1 MPGGGIAPQPSART
15 TDVAIAGMT
24 TQDLIL
30 IVQAVASGAM
40 CGLIWFVQAV
50 HYPLFARLS
59 GDGSREFAHEHQA
72 RTTPV
77 VLPFML
83 AELATAAAV
92 VFWPPPGVGRGPA
105 VAGLGL
111 VAVIWLSTF
120 LLQVPLHGRLA
131 AEGHTA
137 DAVTRLVR
145 GNWIRTIAWTL
156 RAILAAWMLRAAATC
171 PIPMP

>member
-1 MPGGGIAPQPSART
+1 MPGGGIAARASVRMP
-15 TDVAIAGMT
+15 DAVIPGMTT

-50 HYPLFARLS
+50 HYPLFAPLTGER
-59 GDGSREFAHEHQA
+59 SRAYAEEHQR
-72 RTTPV
+72 RTTGV

-92 VFWPPPGVGRGPA
+92 MVWPPVGVGRGAA
-105 VAGLGL
+105 VVGVAL

-120 LLQVPLHGRLA
+120 LVQVPLHGRLA

-137 DAVTRLVR
+137 EVVARLVR
-145 GNWIRTIAWTL
+145 GNWIRTIAWTA
-156 RAILAAWMLRAAATC
+156 RAVLAAWMLRAAQAG
-171 PIPMP
+171 